1 MHVAKFQMLLGVK
14 CLFFFIIYYFYFFVL
29 PRFGRYKPLLLKG
42 VTPSLPPPLP
52 ADAAGARR
60 KGKRVDFD
68 VFVEL
73 SALMGRSAHY
83 AVVGQA
89 AFPSSSWGLGPV
101 AREYLGRTLTLYK
114 EFLIGGLSQHIKED
128 KGPDLCH
135 TLVRYALMVGV

>member
-14 CLFFFIIYYFYFFVL
+14 CLFFFFFFFFL
-29 PRFGRYKPLLLKG
+29 CFQGLSCNNGHYKPLLLKG
-42 VTPSLPPPLP
+42 VTPSLSPPPP

-60 KGKRVDFD
+60 KGKGVDFD
-68 VFVEL
+68 VSVEL

-114 EFLIGGLSQHIKED
+114 EFLIGGLSQHIEKIR
-128 KGPDLCH
+128 GRTSVTHWFVMPSW
-135 TLVRYALMVGV
+135 